1 MNTLMMKKHLPLF
14 CMLITL
20 SACSGAPRL
29 TSEMP
34 HPDPIKIN
42 SSLEEMVVG
51 PGDVLVVKYFYWP
64 EMNVTQEVRQDGKI
78 SLDLIDDIVVAG
90 LTIEEIDQRLTE
102 LYEDKLRDPEITV
115 ILQQQN
121 VKEVTVGGRV
131 NDPGTVQFKD
141 RLSLTEAIFK
151 AGGMDYDNAN
161 LTNIVVMRTRD
172 NVQYATSVDF
182 EEIVTSSVNRP
193 YLLEDGDVVYVT
205 QSGISRANQIVDQYI
220 NKMVPTSIVT
230 PAAFFFR

>member
-1 MNTLMMKKHLPLF
+1 
-14 CMLITL
+14 
-20 SACSGAPRL
+20 
-29 TSEMP
+29 
-34 HPDPIKIN
+34 
-42 SSLEEMVVG
+42 
-51 PGDVLVVKYFYWP
+51 
-64 EMNVTQEVRQDGKI
+64 
-78 SLDLIDDIVVAG
+78 
-90 LTIEEIDQRLTE
+90 
-102 LYEDKLRDPEITV
+102 
-115 ILQQQN
+115 
-121 VKEVTVGGRV
+121 
-131 NDPGTVQFKD
+131 
-141 RLSLTEAIFK
+141 
-151 AGGMDYDNAN
+151 MDYDNAN

>member
-1 MNTLMMKKHLPLF
+1 MNTLMMKKHIPLF

-64 EMNVTQEVRQDGKI
+64 EMNVTRKSDRTERFT
-78 SLDLIDDIVVAG
+78 DLIDDIVVAG

-115 ILQQQN
+115 ILQQQRCQ
-121 VKEVTVGGRV
+121 GSHRGR
-131 NDPGTVQFKD
+131 
-141 RLSLTEAIFK
+141 
-151 AGGMDYDNAN
+151 
-161 LTNIVVMRTRD
+161 
-172 NVQYATSVDF
+172 
-182 EEIVTSSVNRP
+182 
-193 YLLEDGDVVYVT
+193 
-205 QSGISRANQIVDQYI
+205 SGE
-220 NKMVPTSIVT
+220 
-230 PAAFFFR
+230 